1 MAENLSCNFW
11 DETNLKTYFSHPTTQ
26 EKVFVFLD
34 PSHMIKLV
42 GDQKKMMNDGDGG
55 IIDWEFIEKLFEYQ
69 KSEGL
74 HVATKLKLRHLQWT
88 REKIKVCIATQTLS
102 KSV

>member
-11 DETNLKTYFSHPTTQ
+11 DETNLKPYFSHPTTQ

-42 GDQKKMMNDGDGG
+42 GDQKK
-55 IIDWEFIEKLFEYQ
+55 K
-69 KSEGL
+69 
-74 HVATKLKLRHLQWT
+74 
-88 REKIKVCIATQTLS
+88 
-102 KSV
+102 

>member
-1 MAENLSCNFW
+1 
-11 DETNLKTYFSHPTTQ
+11 
-26 EKVFVFLD
+26 
-34 PSHMIKLV
+34 
-42 GDQKKMMNDGDGG
+42 MMNDGDGG

-74 HVATKLKLRHLQWT
+74 HIATKLKLRHLQWT